1 MKAIV
6 LSAFGGVDNLQLL
19 DWPKPEPKQDEVR
32 IQIKAI
38 SFNPV
43 DYKMRQGRFGGNL
56 PMILGRDLSG
66 VVDAVGEEVTDF
78 SVGDEVYA
86 YLGGPR
92 SNGSYAE
99 YVCVPTDFVGRKPLN
114 LSFEQAAALPLV
126 GLTAYQSIMDKAR
139 VQAYESVFIAG
150 GSGGVGTMAI
160 QLAHYV
166 GAKPILTTA
175 GSDQSVRYL
184 TQELGISPAHILRYR
199 GLSLD
204 QLKAKVLEMNG
215 GRFVGAAFDFVGGLM
230 KQLCCEIIDYDGR
243 VVSIVEEPEDFHLDI
258 WNGRKSPLFIK
269 SATFHF
275 ELLSARAMF
284 GGPETWKI
292 YRREL
297 NTLTELIEMGHIKP
311 PAITHLGEF
320 SVESV
325 RRAHTLLEEGHVQG
339 KLVLSVPFK

>member
-6 LSAFGGVDNLQLL
+6 LNSFGGVDNLQLL
-19 DWPKPEPKQDEVR
+19 DWPKPEPKAGEVR

-56 PMILGRDLSG
+56 PLILGRDLSG
-66 VVDAVGEEVTDF
+66 TVDAVGEDVTDF

-86 YLGGPR
+86 YLGGPK

-99 YVCVPTDFVGRKPLN
+99 YVCVPTDFVGKKPLN
-114 LSFEQAAALPLV
+114 LSFAQAAAVPLV
-126 GLTAYQSIMDKAR
+126 GLTAYQSVMDKAK
-139 VQAYESVFIAG
+139 VQAYEAIFIAG
-150 GSGGVGTMAI
+150 GAGGVGTMAI
-160 QLAHYV
+160 QLARYL

-175 GSDQSVRYL
+175 GSDESARYL
-184 TQELGISPAHILRYR
+184 TQELGILPEHILRYK

-204 QLKAKVLEMNG
+204 QLKARVLEMNR
-215 GRFVGAAFDFVGGLM
+215 GRFVEAAFDFVGGLM
-230 KQLCCEIIDYDGR
+230 KRLCCEVINYDGR

-284 GGPETWKI
+284 GSPETWKI

-297 NTLTELIEMGHIKP
+297 NTLTELIETGHIKP
-311 PAITHLGEF
+311 PTITHLGEF
-320 SVESV
+320 SAESV
-325 RRAHTLLEEGHVQG
+325 RRAHILLEEGHVQG
-339 KLVLSVPFK
+339 KLVLSVG